1 MKKIIENS
9 KGYHVSEDGRVFNN
23 QNKEMK
29 LDSSARYLRVQ
40 LIYQDG
46 TVKKELVHRLVAK
59 AFIPN
64 PENKPDVNHIDG
76 NKLNNHVSNLEWVT
90 KSENMVHARDNKLIP
105 VGEENYNSKYYD
117 EQINEACR
125 LMQEGYRNC
134 DICSMLDLPK
144 NIVSQLRNGVI
155 WNHIR
160 SKYDIKTVKQK
171 RASVDTVTWI
181 CRKLQDGL
189 SVNEIL
195 ALATNN
201 TVSASLIYDIKS
213 RKTYKDISSEFNF

>member
-9 KGYHVSEDGRVFNN
+9 KGYRVSEDGRVFNN

-40 LIYQDG
+40 LICQDG
-46 TVKKELVHRLVAK
+46 TVKKESVHRLVAK

-90 KSENMVHARDNKLIP
+90 KSENMVHARNNKLIP
-105 VGEENYNSKYYD
+105 VGEENYNSKYSD

-134 DICSMLDLPK
+134 DICSVLDLPK

-195 ALATNN
+195 TLATNN